1 MAALTDSDRRNA
13 ERIASGWWP
22 VDDDIPRLPE
32 LSPLCSAQARRAWK
46 QSTPGSSSQ
55 AQLN

>member
-22 VDDDIPRLPE
+22 DDDVPRPPE

-46 QSTPGSSSQ
+46 QLTPGSSSQ